1 MKQYGDEELSVIA
14 EIARMYYVEGMS
26 QIDIANMLFFSK
38 AKVSRA
44 LRIARENFILII
56 H

>member
-26 QIDIANMLFFSK
+26 QIDIANTLF
-38 AKVSRA
+38 VSRGK
-44 LRIARENFILII
+44 RI
-56 H
+56 